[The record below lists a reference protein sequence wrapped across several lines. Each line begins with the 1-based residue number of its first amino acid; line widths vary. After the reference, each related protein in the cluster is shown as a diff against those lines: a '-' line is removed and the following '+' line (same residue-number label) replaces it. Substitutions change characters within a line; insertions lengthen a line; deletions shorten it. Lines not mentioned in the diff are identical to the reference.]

1 VTAELTDLIITACSD
16 PQLNLLDS
24 FACTQ
29 AALVSAM
36 SNVVGGEFAAYFVQ
50 TLVMQFETER
60 NNHLSGNDG
69 ELTKRCA
76 NMATLVAYLF
86 SFSVIGAGLI
96 TDLVTLCVTS
106 GLSELDVDVTL
117 RILKGISC
125 MLF

>member
-1 VTAELTDLIITACSD
+1 MTAELTDLIITACSD

-24 FACTQ
+24 LACTQ

-36 SNVVGGEFAAYFVQ
+36 ANVVGGEFAAYFVQ
-50 TLVMQFETER
+50 TLVAKFESER
-60 NNHLSGNDG
+60 NNHLSENG

-96 TDLVTLCVTS
+96 TDLVTMCVTS

-117 RILKGISC
+117 RILKGTPLIV
-125 MLF
+125 